1 MLYWLAFSTALIGV
15 NVLSFLLLLWCL
27 KPWVPAGRRV
37 RVLLWMLVIFIPLNL
52 PLAVFFFRPLDA
64 LLMPFPVSLLE
75 RAFLPSAIW
84 VSTLVMYSGLAVM
97 AASAWLVYRVV
108 RRLTAAASPAM
119 PAANP
124 PVNSS
129 SQSAGTADD
138 PDPLL
143 DSPQRR
149 KLLAGG
155 MGLALPAMFG
165 VATYGVH
172 GALDQLQVS
181 PELSIPIPH
190 LPRALDGLRV
200 VHLSDIHVGPYL
212 RRRELESLTE
222 LVNALRPDLIAITGD
237 LIDRDIDSLPDAV
250 AGLRGLRASE
260 GIFMVTGN
268 HDIYTDPFS
277 FNSRSRGA
285 VRIADA
291 MTEVGV
297 RTLRNETMMIGEGA
311 YQLAVLGMDWIVQR
325 GSQNL
330 FYDQVRTREAL
341 EQLNAGLAPDTP
353 KLLLVHHPETF
364 RECPEHEIGLTLSGH
379 THGGGQIVLGDFRGQ
394 PIGITQL
401 RFTYNRGLYRQGAA
415 ALYVS
420 RGIGYLGLPIRLNCA
435 PEIAQFRLTSRV

>member
-1 MLYWLAFSTALIGV
+1 M
-15 NVLSFLLLLWCL
+15 C
-27 KPWVPAGRRV
+27 
-37 RVLLWMLVIFIPLNL
+37 
-52 PLAVFFFRPLDA
+52 
-64 LLMPFPVSLLE
+64 
-75 RAFLPSAIW
+75 
-84 VSTLVMYSGLAVM
+84 
-97 AASAWLVYRVV
+97 
-108 RRLTAAASPAM
+108 
-119 PAANP
+119 
-124 PVNSS
+124 SS
-129 SQSAGTADD
+129 
-138 PDPLL
+138 
-143 DSPQRR
+143 
-149 KLLAGG
+149 
-155 MGLALPAMFG
+155 
-165 VATYGVH
+165 
-172 GALDQLQVS
+172 
-181 PELSIPIPH
+181 
-190 LPRALDGLRV
+190 
-200 VHLSDIHVGPYL
+200 
-212 RRRELESLTE
+212 
-222 LVNALRPDLIAITGD
+222 DL
-237 LIDRDIDSLPDAV
+237 
-250 AGLRGLRASE
+250 
-260 GIFMVTGN
+260 FMVTGN